1 MANNITPDEIYSF
14 ISTITKSAG
23 SKYDAA
29 KVAQTC
35 SSIIQDHLSLNM
47 DRSRNSIALVGDL
60 VYHEFLSEETSLLHP
75 LFRHHCQV
83 ADLLV
88 SLINPDKLFINDTF
102 FIMDLISNKYNN
114 KTIHYLNHIE
124 LHYMEEFRG
133 ELVDENNVI
142 SFSSIDSD
150 SFDYDYDL
158 IMINIYR
165 LFDFRIIEKLYSHT
179 NAGGSLIF
187 TSSHQQGLM
196 YKQGWSNILSHI
208 HERLK
213 SLPNSSVFHISEG
226 IGYTVVK
233 KEH

>member
-1 MANNITPDEIYSF
+1 MVNNITPDQIYSF
-14 ISTITKSAG
+14 ISTITKSA
-23 SKYDAA
+23 SSQYDAA

-60 VYHEFLSEETSLLHP
+60 VYHEFLSDQTSLLHP

-88 SLINPDKLFINDTF
+88 SLINPSKLFINDTF

-114 KTIHYLNHIE
+114 KIIHYLNHIE
-124 LHYMEEFRG
+124 LHYMEQFRN
-133 ELVDENNVI
+133 ELVDESNVI
-142 SFSSIDSD
+142 SFSSIDTD

-165 LFDFRIIEKLYSHT
+165 LFDFKIIEKLYNHI
-179 NAGGSLIF
+179 NPGGSLIF
-187 TSSHQQGLM
+187 SSSHQQGLM
-196 YKQGWSNILSHI
+196 YKQGWTNMYSHV
-208 HERLK
+208 HEHLK
-213 SLPNSSVFHISEG
+213 SLPNSSIFHISEG
-226 IGYTVVK
+226 IGYTIVK